1 MKTDQRSRID
11 VEWLGLKRLA
21 HYASTSELTIRGWMH
36 LPVDPLPAVRVGG
49 KILVR
54 RSEADSWL
62 ARRAVKQ
69 LDGTDF
75 DGIVKGLLHERK
87 GA

>member
-1 MKTDQRSRID
+1 MKTDQRTRID

-62 ARRAVKQ
+62 ARRETI
-69 LDGTDF
+69 GRH
-75 DGIVKGLLHERK
+75 GLRRHRERVT
-87 GA
+87 A